1 MNAYLIGIGIACLAS
16 AVFLLCRR
24 LLVLFV
30 GVSVI
35 GHVMGHEARTDD
47 GSVSYLPIVEFKD
60 SWGVA
65 HRFTSVAGRSTH
77 HPLQGTNVVV
87 RYLPAH
93 PKIAFIQSFLHMWA
107 APLALAVLGLAA
119 LYVFAQR

>member
-16 AVFLLCRR
+16 AVFLLYRR

-35 GHVMGHEARTDD
+35 GHEARTDD
-47 GSVSYLPIVEFKD
+47 DSVSYLPIVEFKD

-65 HRFTSVAGRSTH
+65 HRFTSVAGRSTR